1 MFNPTGI
8 SLKNS
13 LAASL
18 LAQMVLPPSSC
29 SSPFAVPSV
38 CHLLFHFSDLFMKY
52 VCTTPFAMAAE
63 ECWNCDQTYF
73 LFPFVQF
80 VSSNPLGSVG
90 VSGLV
95 LNDTSV
101 VSNRGCAENFLVVA
115 RQGTA
120 QTSEVGICLS
130 PGRRWSRVWVA
141 ALACQSS
148 TLTKRNF
155 ISEALDR
162 GFIVPQLPGMKGR
175 IEALSPIQVLPPHLS
190 RAAAASAPALCFSPF
205 SCARIKAR
213 ICCSWSQTRP
223 GSKLW
228 KHWDGCWHT
237 WDEIQL
243 GWASFWR
250 ILEWF
255 GLEGP

>member
-1 MFNPTGI
+1 MELFNPTGI

-13 LAASL
+13 LAAPL
-18 LAQMVLPPSSC
+18 LAQMVLPPSS
-29 SSPFAVPSV
+29 SLSPFAVPSV

-52 VCTTPFAMAAE
+52 VCTTPFAVAAE

-73 LFPFVQF
+73 LFLLCSVCH
-80 VSSNPLGSVG
+80 SSPLGSVG
-90 VSGLV
+90 VSGFALS
-95 LNDTSV
+95 DTSV
-101 VSNRGCAENFLVVA
+101 VSHWGCTENFLVMA
-115 RQGTA
+115 RQDTA

-162 GFIVPQLPGMKGR
+162 GFIVPALPAMKGL

-190 RAAAASAPALCFSPF
+190 EQQQPQLLP
-205 SCARIKAR
+205 
-213 ICCSWSQTRP
+213 W
-223 GSKLW
+223 GSLLS
-228 KHWDGCWHT
+228 HV
-237 WDEIQL
+237 
-243 GWASFWR
+243 
-250 ILEWF
+250 
-255 GLEGP
+255 